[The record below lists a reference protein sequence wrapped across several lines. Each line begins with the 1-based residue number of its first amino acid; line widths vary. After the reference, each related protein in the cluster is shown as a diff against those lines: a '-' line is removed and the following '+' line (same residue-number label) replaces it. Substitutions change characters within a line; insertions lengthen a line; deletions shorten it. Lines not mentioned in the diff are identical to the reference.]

1 MLIPTKG
8 NPIKMLKIVTKFI
21 FGLLKYSQTN
31 ELGNVLDHN
40 RHSEL
45 DSKPQRIMRLVILVN

>member
-8 NPIKMLKIVTKFI
+8 NPIKMLKSVTKFT

-40 RHSEL
+40 CHSEL
-45 DSKPQRIMRLVILVN
+45 DSRPQSTMK